1 MNFFYKNIKV
11 SKFKKF
17 REEKDRILNLVKK
30 SKGQYTFS
38 LNRKVYNYKLLVFLL
53 QNTKRKLS
61 YLSNISILDL
71 CVNLN
76 YIIPHYC
83 YHSNLSIAG
92 NCRMCLVELS
102 TSQKPIVSCAMDVNP
117 NSIIKTDTILV
128 KKKQEKV

>member
-83 YHSNLSIAG
+83 YHE
-92 NCRMCLVELS
+92 V
-102 TSQKPIVSCAMDVNP
+102 
-117 NSIIKTDTILV
+117 
-128 KKKQEKV
+128 